1 MVQVL
6 LIQAVEEAGAGAAE
20 AAGAVVQAA
29 ALEAEVAE
37 VLEEEEAEEAGN
49 PTKLIIT
56 KNYKKSGT
64 SFNQKA

>member
-1 MVQVL
+1 
-6 LIQAVEEAGAGAAE
+6 
-20 AAGAVVQAA
+20 
-29 ALEAEVAE
+29 LEAEVAE
-37 VLEEEEAEEAGN
+37 ALEEEEAEEAGN